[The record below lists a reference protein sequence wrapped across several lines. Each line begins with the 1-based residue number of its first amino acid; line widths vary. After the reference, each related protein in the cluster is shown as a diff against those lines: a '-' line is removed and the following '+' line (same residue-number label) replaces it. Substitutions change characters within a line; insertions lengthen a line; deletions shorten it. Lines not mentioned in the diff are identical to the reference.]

1 MRIHIHSRYGMY
13 TVVDYDTKHINLTTK
28 HYKFTVPVSDFK
40 AFAGGLW
47 NLELTEEEQKQFLS
61 VIKHDELKSSVRKF
75 LDKLFTR
82 PVEQPKVEVFK
93 KTYYH
98 DDELPF

>member
-1 MRIHIHSRYGMY
+1 MKIHIHSRYGLY
-13 TVVDYDTKHINLTTK
+13 TVVDYDTKYINLMTK

-40 AFAGGLW
+40 SFAGGHW
-47 NLELTEEEQKQFLS
+47 NLGVTEEEQKQFLS
-61 VIKHDELKSSVRKF
+61 AIKHEELKSGVRKF

-82 PVEQPKVEVFK
+82 QVEEPKVEVFK
-93 KTYYH
+93 KTYH